1 MINVNTIRIESLV
14 ELRHHLNSELLLDVS
29 NTVYLVASYK
39 IPDAL
44 LKLLVK
50 QLLKSVSP

>member
-1 MINVNTIRIESLV
+1 LINVNTIRIESLV